1 MIRPLA
7 LLVCAFSILFAPR
20 AALAKPKVAL
30 TEIEGDTRGDVRA
43 AVAAAL
49 DSKELSVVNAKEV
62 NRAVA
67 KVGKVADLT
76 EPDLKKLAT
85 TLEADAIVL
94 AKLEREGGTKSL
106 KFRVFVNQAMVKG
119 FTVSFKDPKSP
130 KFRTLLHDK
139 MVEKIGSAEPPD
151 DAVAE
156 PEPEPVAAKPAGSA
170 AKPARPEDKPADA
183 KPAATAAKATAPA
196 SDGSRKAAKQVA
208 AVEQTEGLE
217 VSSAPAAAA
226 PRTANLIPIR
236 VDVGVSAV
244 RRSFAFDTS
253 TAGDPKDA
261 SSSPGPGVRVGAEA
275 YPLMLTMPAS
285 PLAKLGL
292 AVEYDKTF
300 ASKVTDA
307 PISQSH
313 FSIGLRYRYAFGT
326 RELSP
331 TLTAGVGFGKWSF
344 SADGAD
350 LDMAGQA
357 ALAKSAP
364 ASDLT
369 VIDPGVAFRYPLTP
383 RFAVIVAARGMLIT
397 GAGTIQEAASYGSGT
412 AFGIDAD
419 LGLDIVLGK
428 RFVARVAGELTQIGY
443 SFNGDGALAEGV
455 GGLTDRSLGGT
466 ATLGVLY

>member
-7 LLVCAFSILFAPR
+7 LLVCAFSILFVPS

-49 DSKELSVVNAKEV
+49 DGKELSLVNAKEV

-106 KFRVFVNQAMVKG
+106 KFRLYVNQAMVKG

-139 MVEKIGSAEPPD
+139 MVEKIGSAEDAD
-151 DAVAE
+151 DADEA
-156 PEPEPVAAKPAGSA
+156 EPEPVAAKPTGSA
-170 AKPARPEDKPADA
+170 AKPAKPEDTKPPKAEDA
-183 KPAATAAKATAPA
+183 EPSDTKP
-196 SDGSRKAAKQVA
+196 SDAGSRKATKQVA
-208 AVEQTEGLE
+208 AVDKTERLE
-217 VSSAPAAAA
+217 VRSSTAAAH
-226 PRTANLIPIR
+226 PRSANLIPIR

-244 RRSFAFDTS
+244 RRSFAFDT
-253 TAGDPKDA
+253 TMAGNPKDV

-275 YPLMLTMPAS
+275 YPLVLTMPAS
-285 PLAKLGL
+285 PLARLGL

-307 PISQSH
+307 PVSQSH
-313 FSIGLRYRYAFGT
+313 FSIGLRYRHAFGT
-326 RELSP
+326 SALSP

-344 SADGAD
+344 SPDGGD
-350 LDMAGQA
+350 LDA
-357 ALAKSAP
+357 AAQTELAKSAP

-369 VIDPGVAFRYPLTP
+369 VIDPGVAFRYPLNP
-383 RFAVIVAARGMLIT
+383 RFAIVVAARGLLIT
-397 GAGTIQEAASYGSGT
+397 GAGAIQEAASYGSGT
-412 AFGIDAD
+412 AYGIDAD

-443 SFNGDGALAEGV
+443 SFNGDGALADNV